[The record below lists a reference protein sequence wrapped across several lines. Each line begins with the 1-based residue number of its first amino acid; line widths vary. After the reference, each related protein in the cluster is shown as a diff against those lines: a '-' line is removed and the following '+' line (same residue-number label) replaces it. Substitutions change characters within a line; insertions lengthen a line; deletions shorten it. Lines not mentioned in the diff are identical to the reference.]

1 MIMPYKY
8 NLFYSESNFDTQEE
22 GANLE
27 IEGDEISREPPATKS
42 LDENKVL
49 KNIISTNKDI
59 EQQFQQESCQENESA
74 SQDSVLIVGEVDI
87 TMADTQSTQGKT
99 LEVTYIIFMNFQI

>member
-1 MIMPYKY
+1 M
-8 NLFYSESNFDTQEE
+8 
-22 GANLE
+22 E
-27 IEGDEISREPPATKS
+27 IEGDEISRAPPATKS

-59 EQQFQQESCQENESA
+59 EQQFHQESCQENESA
-74 SQDSVLIVGEVDI
+74 SQDLVLIVGEVDI

>member
-1 MIMPYKY
+1 M
-8 NLFYSESNFDTQEE
+8 
-22 GANLE
+22 E

-59 EQQFQQESCQENESA
+59 EQQFHQESCHEIESA
-74 SQDSVLIVGEVDI
+74 SQDSVLIIGEEDI
-87 TMADTQSTQGKT
+87 AMADTQSTQGKT

>member
-1 MIMPYKY
+1 M
-8 NLFYSESNFDTQEE
+8 
-22 GANLE
+22 E
-27 IEGDEISREPPATKS
+27 IEGDEISRAPPATKS

-59 EQQFQQESCQENESA
+59 EQQFHQESCQENEIV

>member
-1 MIMPYKY
+1 MKLCQLKY
-8 NLFYSESNFDTQEE
+8 NWFYSESNFDTQEE

-49 KNIISTNKDI
+49 KNMISTNKDI
-59 EQQFQQESCQENESA
+59 ERQFH
-74 SQDSVLIVGEVDI
+74 
-87 TMADTQSTQGKT
+87 
-99 LEVTYIIFMNFQI
+99 

>member
-1 MIMPYKY
+1 M
-8 NLFYSESNFDTQEE
+8 
-22 GANLE
+22 E

-59 EQQFQQESCQENESA
+59 EPQFHQESCQENESA

-99 LEVTYIIFMNFQI
+99 LEVIYIIFMNFQI

>member
-1 MIMPYKY
+1 M
-8 NLFYSESNFDTQEE
+8 
-22 GANLE
+22 E
-27 IEGDEISREPPATKS
+27 IEGDEISREPPATNS
-42 LDENKVL
+42 LDEKKLL

-59 EQQFQQESCQENESA
+59 EQQFHQESCQENESV

-87 TMADTQSTQGKT
+87 TMADTQSNQGKT